1 MDLKTPREIKVTE
14 ENTKERIDLYLK
26 KKLTG
31 VSRSLIQEALKN
43 GKILLNELMTSYK
56 TIIKQGDSLK
66 ILEPLVAHSK
76 IKLSPSSL
84 PLSILYEDSDLIVVN
99 KETSIS
105 IHPSLSE
112 GGLGKTLVEALLTHC
127 EKENLW
133 QKERQISERPGVVH
147 RLDKNTTG
155 ALVWAKNE
163 KTLLHLQK
171 QFKEKTNKREYLVL
185 LEGEMKEKQI
195 LFESFLVRDTK
206 NKTRFTS
213 TQEKNKGGKW
223 AKSLFKLETT
233 YSSKYTLCSVTLH
246 TGRTHQIRAQAKE
259 LGLPVLGDPLY
270 NIKKTVSEVFS
281 LRTRKL
287 IEKLSRQM
295 LHAKTLGFIHPRTET
310 FLNFEAPLP
319 EDFKTLL
326 ESFELHYKT
335 MC

>member
-1 MDLKTPREIKVTE
+1 MDLKTPCEIKVTE

-26 KKLTG
+26 KKLRN

-43 GKILLNELMTSYK
+43 GKILLNEAKTSYK
-56 TIIKQGDSLK
+56 TIVKQGDSLK
-66 ILEPLVAHSK
+66 ILEPFRTPHK
-76 IKLSPSSL
+76 INLSPSSL
-84 PLSILYEDSDLIVVN
+84 PLSILYEDSDLIIVN
-99 KETSIS
+99 KEAKIS
-105 IHPSLSE
+105 THPSLSE
-112 GGLGKTLVEALLTHC
+112 AGLGQTLVESLLTHC

-133 QKERQISERPGVVH
+133 EKERQSSERPGVVH

-163 KTLLHLQK
+163 KTLVHLQK

-195 LFESFLVRDTK
+195 LCESFLIRDQK

-223 AKSLFKLETT
+223 AKSLFKLETI
-233 YSSKYTLCSVTLH
+233 YSGKYTLCSVTLH
-246 TGRTHQIRAQAKE
+246 TGRTHQIRVHAKE

-281 LRTRKL
+281 PRTRKL
-287 IEKLSRQM
+287 IEQLSRQM
-295 LHAKTLGFIHPRTET
+295 LHAKTLGFIHPRTEKSLT
-310 FLNFEAPLP
+310 FEAPLP

-326 ESFELHYKT
+326 ESFEL
-335 MC
+335 